1 MKTYKV
7 AVARER
13 LAEALD
19 EAARGVPVFIE
30 RKGVRYRISVE
41 KPARARAARRRPKI
55 AILDPAVTAGRW
67 TWDTGPDGLQFR
79 GTERA

>member
-41 KPARARAARRRPKI
+41 KPARARSGRQPKI
-55 AILDPAVTAGRW
+55 QILDPAVTTGQW
-67 TWDTGPDGLQFR
+67 TWEAEPDGLVFR
-79 GTERA
+79 NRDRA